1 MITKYCQKSL
11 YDFSVRFMF
20 TLKIG
25 INMFSYVL
33 EKLPIYR
40 KSLGFSINNGIENVV
55 WYLVKQFNLL
65 YILLHII
72 ILVIYV

>member
-1 MITKYCQKSL
+1 MITKYCLKSL
-11 YDFSVRFMF
+11 CEYSFRFMF

-33 EKLPIYR
+33 EKLSIYR

-55 WYLVKQFNLL
+55 
-65 YILLHII
+65 
-72 ILVIYV
+72 

>member
-11 YDFSVRFMF
+11 YEFSVRFMF

-55 WYLVKQFNLL
+55 WYLVKQFKLL

>member
-11 YDFSVRFMF
+11 YEFSVRFMF

>member
-11 YDFSVRFMF
+11 YEYSVRFMF

-33 EKLPIYR
+33 EKLSIYR

-55 WYLVKQFNLL
+55 WYLVKQFKLL